1 MIRKSI
7 KRLADVKPSASMII
21 FNKANLMRDAGI
33 DIANLSAGEPDFDTP
48 THIKEAAKSALEKGK
63 TKYPPPAGVMELRE
77 AIANKLQKENNLNY
91 QAENIIVSNGGK
103 QGLFNLVFSM
113 IESEDE
119 VIIPSPYWVSY
130 PDIVR
135 LAGGKPVILETKP
148 ENNFKLTVKEL
159 EQGITDKTKLLILNS
174 PSNPTGSVYTKEELT
189 LLSEVVIKH
198 NLFVLSDEIYEKVIY
213 DGIEHYSIAEV
224 NEEMFK
230 RTAVSNGFSKS
241 FAMTGWRL
249 GYVAAPIN
257 IVKEM
262 STIQGHITSGVCT
275 LAQYGGIV
283 ALKDSREYLN
293 TMIESF
299 SQRREYVQNYLDKL
313 NLNYIRPDG
322 AFYFFI
328 EVSPFN
334 LNSLEF
340 CERLL
345 VEYRVATVAGI
356 AFGMEGYVR
365 LSYAT
370 DMNSVKDGLNRLE
383 EYLTQLRLEINR

>member
-1 MIRKSI
+1 
-7 KRLADVKPSASMII
+7 
-21 FNKANLMRDAGI
+21 MRDAGI